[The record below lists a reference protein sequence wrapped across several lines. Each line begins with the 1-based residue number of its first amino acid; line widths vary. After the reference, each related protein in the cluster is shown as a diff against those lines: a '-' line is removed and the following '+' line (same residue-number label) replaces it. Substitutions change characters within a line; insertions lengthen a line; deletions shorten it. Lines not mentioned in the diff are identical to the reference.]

1 MFMISIDTETTG
13 LWFKHGCE
21 TFAVGMYDGSEF
33 KSADVPINPLTRTRK
48 TPFRQGVIQLLRKRI
63 TDADL
68 VCMHNSNFDLKALCN
83 IGVINEQEPSTP
95 DFWERIVDTTILSHL
110 HHNTDD
116 RSLKDLS
123 KQYLGVDYA
132 SEKKLDS
139 LISKCRS
146 FVRSRAPEW
155 WIADKVRRHPSLIPA
170 SKSSRWGK
178 MDMWLPEAVRSS
190 FSVKELEAY
199 FCYDKK
205 IRNDFNIDTLR
216 TAIIDYLR
224 EDCVYTYELAQGM
237 FASLVEQHGADVEQL
252 IEINNQVRHV
262 VWKMETTGLT
272 LHNSEWSDAVDVCR
286 ANISHLSKLCTD
298 SSGLT
303 EFTPNNLKWLLYDQW
318 GIPCPKQTKTGGD
331 STDADTL
338 IKLKQECDD
347 NDFEPGSVF
356 LRYLLAQKKYV
367 KKLEFLES
375 YRRASVSGKI
385 YPSMNIVGTKTTRF
399 SSSDPNEQNI
409 SKVQNPFEDSFEDVS
424 VLLEDSPHLRGVF
437 GPANGYWWLSN
448 DYNQLQL
455 RIAAVVMQDEEMI
468 DKLNNGYDAHD
479 ITARR
484 IFELSDKAATSK
496 AQRRIAKN
504 VNFGVLFGESPKNIE
519 KKTGMPGLWNRVI
532 EMMPKVHN
540 YIEQIKQEIKDN
552 PCVYTLGG
560 YPLDVPLKINK
571 WKGTMEKAAHAAVC
585 YIIQGSEGVIV
596 KRAMCLCDDYLTQYY
611 PEGRIAMQVHDE
623 INFEMPARFPRK
635 HAVRLKELME
645 QAALEYNVSAPVNT
659 ELVTHSWS
667 KGKELVL

>member
-1 MFMISIDTETTG
+1 MISIDTETTG

-48 TPFRQGVIQLLRKRI
+48 TPFRQGVIQLIRKRI

-216 TAIIDYLR
+216 TAIIDYLK

-347 NDFEPGSVF
+347 NDFEPGSIF
-356 LRYLLAQKKYV
+356 LRYLLAHRKYT
-367 KKLEFLES
+367 KKLEYLES
-375 YRRASVSGKI
+375 YKRASVSDKI
-385 YPSMNIVGTKTTRF
+385 YPSMNIVGTDTTRF

-409 SKVQNPFEDSFEDVS
+409 SKVKNPFEKGFQDVS
-424 VLLEDSPHLRGVF
+424 ALLKDSPHLRGVF
-437 GPANGYWWLSN
+437 GPADGNWWLSN
-448 DYNQLQL
+448 DYTQLQL
-455 RIAAVVMQDEEMI
+455 RIFAVVTDEQEMI
-468 DKLNNGYDAHD
+468 DKLNKGYDAHD

-484 IFELSDKAATSK
+484 IFNLPDKQHPSDI
-496 AQRRIAKN
+496 QRRIAKN
-504 VNFGVLFGESPKNIE
+504 VNFGFIFGASPKKIE
-519 KKTGMPGLWNRVI
+519 QTAGVAGLWDTVT
-532 EMMPKVHN
+532 EMFPNAHA
-540 YIEQIKQEIKDN
+540 YIEQIKEQIKSQEY
-552 PCVYTLGG
+552 VTTLGG

-585 YIIQGSEGVIV
+585 YIVQGSEGVIV
-596 KRAMCLCDDYLTQYY
+596 KRAMRLCDDYLTQYY

-635 HAVRLKELME
+635 HATNLKELME
-645 QAALEYNVSAPVNT
+645 TAALEYGVVAPAKC
-659 ELVTHSWS
+659 ELVTHSWAIR
-667 KGKELVL
+667 KELVL

>member
-1 MFMISIDTETTG
+1 MISIDTETTG

-48 TPFRQGVIQLLRKRI
+48 TPFRQGVISLIRKRI

-83 IGVINEQEPSTP
+83 IGVINEREPSTP

-155 WIADKVRRHPSLIPA
+155 WIADKVRRHPSLVPA

-190 FSVKELEAY
+190 FSVKELEDY

-237 FASLVEQHGADVEQL
+237 FASLVEQHGEDVEQL

-331 STDADTL
+331 STDADSL

-356 LRYLLAQKKYV
+356 LRYLLAYRKYT
-367 KKLEFLES
+367 KKLEYLES
-375 YRRASVSGKI
+375 YRRASISDRI
-385 YPSMNIVGTKTTRF
+385 YPSMNIVGTDTTRF

-409 SKVQNPFEDSFEDVS
+409 SKIQNPFEDSFKDVS
-424 VLLEDSPHLRGVF
+424 ILLKDSPHLRGVF
-437 GPANGYWWLSN
+437 GPSTGNWWLSN
-448 DYNQLQL
+448 DYSQLQL
-455 RIAAVVMQDEEMI
+455 RIAAVVMEDEEMV
-468 DKLNNGYDAHD
+468 DKLNKGYDAHD

-484 IFELSDKAATSK
+484 IFDLADKATPTK
-496 AQRRIAKN
+496 TQRRIAKN
-504 VNFGVLFGESPKNIE
+504 VNFGVLFGASPKKIE
-519 KKTGMPGLWNRVI
+519 QTAGMPGLWDLVT
-532 EMMPKVHN
+532 EMLPKVHS
-540 YIEQIKQEIKDN
+540 YIEHIKQEIKDN
-552 PCVYTLGG
+552 PCVFTLGG
-560 YPLDVPLKINK
+560 YPLDVPLKMNK

-585 YIIQGSEGVIV
+585 YIVQGSEGVIV
-596 KRAMCLCDDYLTQYY
+596 KRAMRLCDDYLTQYY

-635 HAVRLKELME
+635 HASRLKELME
-645 QAALEYNVSAPVNT
+645 QAATEYGVSAPVNT

-667 KGKELVL
+667 RGKELAI